1 MASRVVLKSPFNFS
15 FFIFRETGFWDR
27 RKILYQC
34 SLGFRRGFFK
44 VGHFILFWWGNVRG
58 NLNPFWRRLVFKKI
72 IPSVPQFPSNSDR
85 CRFVPVRKDGKRD
98 NFWGELMRLFFHKSR
113 QFGQRRFELKRR
125 EINVSVVAWCI
136 TISNKTGI
144 HVRIVLYA
152 TISRKFSL
160 VLENL
165 YTYYF
170 LCSQLSIWEMH
181 MAQVGIWRGRRS
193 NSPLLKWSE
202 NWASVT
208 KNCVFCCWP
217 PPPLFFQK
225 VSGNLP
231 FRWKLGD
238 APPSLRIAA

>member
-1 MASRVVLKSPFNFS
+1 MS
-15 FFIFRETGFWDR
+15 GG
-27 RKILYQC
+27 ILTRFDGD
-34 SLGFRRGFFK
+34 L
-44 VGHFILFWWGNVRG
+44 
-58 NLNPFWRRLVFKKI
+58 FKKI
-72 IPSVPQFPSNSDR
+72 IPSSPQFPSNSDR

-144 HVRIVLYA
+144 HVWIVFNA
-152 TISRKFSL
+152 PISRKFSL

-170 LCSQLSIWEMH
+170 LCSQLSMWEMH

-217 PPPLFFQK
+217 PPPPLFFQK

>member
-144 HVRIVLYA
+144 HIWIIFNA
-152 TISRKFSL
+152 PISRKFSL
-160 VLENL
+160 VLEKS
-165 YTYYF
+165 YTKYF
-170 LCSQLSIWEMH
+170 CVRSCLCGKCTWRKWRFDEGGGVIALFWSDPKIELLSQKTVCFV
-181 MAQVGIWRGRRS
+181 VG
-193 NSPLLKWSE
+193 PL
-202 NWASVT
+202 
-208 KNCVFCCWP
+208 
-217 PPPLFFQK
+217 
-225 VSGNLP
+225 
-231 FRWKLGD
+231 
-238 APPSLRIAA
+238 PPSFSKK